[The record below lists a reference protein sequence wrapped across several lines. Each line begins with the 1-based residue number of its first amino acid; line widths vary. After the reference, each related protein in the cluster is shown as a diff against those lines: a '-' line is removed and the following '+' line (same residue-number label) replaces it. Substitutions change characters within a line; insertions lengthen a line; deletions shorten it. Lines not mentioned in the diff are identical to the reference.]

1 MAQERPRQMLPRD
14 TAAGIQHSKTEAGYR
29 LLFDGHPM
37 PMWVFDQHT
46 LRFLAVNQAAIRAYG
61 HSEAEFLALS
71 LPDIRPA
78 SDVPSLMDFLAAP
91 RSDRGTARHWRHCRR
106 DGELIDVEIV
116 SEAVEFAGRPAR
128 LVLAKDITV
137 RLRTQAEAQAMARRY
152 RDIVETAT
160 EGIWTIDAQ
169 ALTTFVNPKMA
180 QMLGYNAAEMM
191 GRPLTD
197 FMDAQGVA
205 LANANLDRRRQGV
218 SEQHDFRFC
227 RKDGSELWVT
237 ISTNPVQD
245 EAGVYAGALA
255 MVTDI
260 TERRRVDQQLK
271 LLASSV
277 ARFNDI
283 VLITE
288 AEPQDEPGPRILFVN
303 EAFER
308 HTGYRRDEVLG
319 RSPRFLQGAD
329 TDPAELRRIGAALR
343 RWEPVRSQLLN
354 YTRSGEPFW
363 VELDMVPV
371 ADDTGRY
378 THWVSVQHDI
388 TERKRVEACDAGRDR
403 VLRLIAA
410 GAPLGQALDAI
421 VLGMQASQP
430 GLRGNLMMLDASGT
444 RLLHGAAPSL
454 PEAFNQ
460 AINNLAIGPMVG
472 SCGTAAF
479 TGQRVV
485 SADAV
490 ADPRFAQFLPL
501 MAAHGI
507 ASSWSEPILGATG
520 KVLGTLGIY
529 HGQVHSPGEH
539 EIASV
544 TEAAQL
550 AAIVIER
557 KRADDALRES
567 QKMEALGTLARGIAH
582 DFNNIL
588 GAILGNLALARQ
600 SLGHRADDPDSVQ
613 ARLELVRQSALRAR
627 HLVQQI
633 TAFGRRQP
641 HLALVQPLAPL
652 VQDTLALM
660 QASLPASVRWTS
672 PAWLRPPVSRPV
684 PPLAPETPET
694 RETPA
699 PPAPQVEVDANQIQ
713 QVLMHLCTNAWQAM
727 PDGAGE
733 IEVGLAAG
741 QAEPGDALC
750 LAGLPPGPF
759 AHLWVRDSGSG
770 MDEATRSHVFE
781 PFFTTKPVGSG
792 TGLGLA
798 VVHGI
803 VAEHRG
809 VITVHSAPG
818 LGATFHLYLP
828 ARDEPAQQ
836 GQAPADQFAGTD
848 DVAAAAKA
856 AETATATATAAAA
869 AAAVPRQILC
879 VDDDPVVL
887 LTNAG
892 LLERLGYVVTSVDNG
907 EQALAVL
914 GTDPARFD
922 LVVTDHNMPGLSGLD
937 LARVLATR
945 APALP
950 VLICSGYIDADLCR
964 QADALGVRGLVR
976 KQYTVDDLGAAVQ
989 RALGGSVSTGAA
1001 P

>member
-1 MAQERPRQMLPRD
+1 MDRND
-14 TAAGIQHSKTEAGYR
+14 TAPDIQRSKNEAGYR
-29 LLFDGHPM
+29 LLFDRHPL
-37 PMWVFDQHT
+37 PMWVFDLET
-46 LRFLAVNQAAIRAYG
+46 LRFVAVNQAATVAYG
-61 HSEAEFLALS
+61 YSEAEFLALS
-71 LPDIRPA
+71 LADIRPA
-78 SDVPSLMDFLAAP
+78 SEVPVLSDYLATPLRDLNA
-91 RSDRGTARHWRHCRR
+91 ARHWRHCRR
-106 DGELIDVEIV
+106 NGELIDVEIV

-128 LVLAKDITV
+128 LVLAKDITA
-137 RLRTQAEAQAMARRY
+137 RLRSQAEAQASDRRY
-152 RDIVETAT
+152 RDIVETAI

-180 QMLGYNAAEMM
+180 QMLGYSPAEMM
-191 GRPLTD
+191 GRPLSD
-197 FMDAQGVA
+197 FMDAQGLA
-205 LANANLDRRRQGV
+205 LTNANLERRRQGV
-218 SEQHDFRFC
+218 SEQHEFRFC
-227 RKDGSELWVT
+227 RKDGSGLWVT
-237 ISTNPVQD
+237 MSTNPVHD
-245 EAGVYAGALA
+245 DAGGYAGALA

-260 TERRRVDQQLK
+260 TARRQVDQQLK

-288 AEPQDEPGPRILFVN
+288 AEPQGEPGPRILFVN

-308 HTGYRRDEVLG
+308 RTGYRRDEVLG
-319 RSPRFLQGAD
+319 RSPRFLQGPD

-354 YTRSGEPFW
+354 YTRSGEAYW
-363 VELDMVPV
+363 VELDMVPI
-371 ADDTGRY
+371 ADDSGWY
-378 THWVSVQHDI
+378 THWVAVEHDI
-388 TERKRVEACDAGRDR
+388 TERKRAEARDAGRDR
-403 VLRLIAA
+403 VLRLMAA
-410 GAPLGQALDAI
+410 GAPLGEALEAI
-421 VLGMQASQP
+421 VLGLQASQP
-430 GLRGNLMMLDASGT
+430 GLRCNLMLLDAAGT
-444 RLLHGAAPSL
+444 RLAHGAAPSL
-454 PEAFNQ
+454 PSAFNE
-460 AINNLAIGPMVG
+460 AIDNLAIGPMVG

-529 HGQVHSPGEH
+529 HGQVHSPGEP

-557 KRADDALRES
+557 KRADEALRES
-567 QKMEALGTLARGIAH
+567 QKMEALGTLAGGIAH
-582 DFNNIL
+582 EFNNIL

-600 SLGHRADDPDSVQ
+600 PGGDPAGAE
-613 ARLELVRQSALRAR
+613 ARLEQVRQSALRAR
-627 HLVQQI
+627 HLVQQV

-641 HLALVQPLAPL
+641 HLARVQPLAPL
-652 VQDTLALM
+652 LQDTLALM
-660 QASLPASVRWTS
+660 QASLPASVRWTV
-672 PAWLRPPVSRPV
+672 PAWLC
-684 PPLAPETPET
+684 APAASGGS
-694 RETPA
+694 PA
-699 PPAPQVEVDANQIQ
+699 PPVLQVEIDANQIQ
-713 QVLMHLCTNAWQAM
+713 QVLMHLCSNAWQAM

-733 IEVGLAAG
+733 IALGLAAG
-741 QAEPGDALC
+741 RAEPGGALC

-759 AHLWVRDSGSG
+759 AHLWMRDSGSG

-809 VITVHSAPG
+809 VITVDSAPG

-828 ARDEPAQQ
+828 ARGE
-836 GQAPADQFAGTD
+836 
-848 DVAAAAKA
+848 AAAPGHVLTDPA
-856 AETATATATAAAA
+856 AGAADAAASP
-869 AAAVPRQILC
+869 VPRQILC

-892 LLERLGYVVTSVDNG
+892 LLECLGYAVTCVDSG
-907 EQALAVL
+907 QDALAVL

-937 LARVLATR
+937 LARLLATL
-945 APALP
+945 APTLP

-964 QADALGVRGLVR
+964 QADAVGVRGLVR
-976 KQYTVDDLGAAVQ
+976 KEHTVDDLGAAVR
-989 RALGGSVSTGAA
+989 RALGGPVSAGAA